1 MLLLSRAHA
10 YLVDAFVALADELL
24 LFFPSFF
31 CMPPNG
37 GPSAFGKER
46 SKWRRAAWTVRRILH
61 QGSSRNLRLAD
72 VAILWCLSDPQQLL
86 VCWPLASSLSAEGTP
101 APPSR

>member
-10 YLVDAFVALADELL
+10 YLVDAFVTLADELL

-37 GPSAFGKER
+37 GLSALRKER
-46 SKWRRAAWTVRRILH
+46 SKWRRAAWRVRRILH

-72 VAILWCLSDPQQLL
+72 VAILWCLSDPQQLR

-101 APPSR
+101 ASPSR